1 MKDQARVVI
10 IGGGITGCSILYH
23 LAKAGWSDV
32 VLLEKHEL
40 TSGST
45 CQAAGLVT
53 MFNVSPTM
61 MRFRKYSIELYSQ
74 LGVFQHVGSLRL
86 ASSKEQLQDLQRAVS
101 RAHGIG
107 LEAEIV
113 SPDEAR
119 RLMPAISSE
128 SLYGAV
134 YIPRDGHLDPHQTTH
149 AVANAARQL
158 GATIHT
164 GVLVTGIELS
174 PQGEVRK
181 VITNQGEIRAE
192 IVINAAGIWAPQV
205 AAMVGAF
212 TPSTPIDH
220 QHVAL
225 KAVPGYELPHDMPC
239 FRDPDNLVY
248 GRAESGG
255 VVFGGYEPNP
265 AARWIDG
272 VPWDHAARALPPDF
286 GRFEQLMEGAIRRF
300 PFLDRAEIVRLI
312 CHPDA
317 LTPDA
322 NPLLGPMPGIGGF
335 WVAAGLSLNGFGG
348 GGGIGQVMAEWI
360 IEGKTSIDV
369 HAYHAWRFSKTYRD
383 PIYAAEM
390 ARECYKY
397 YYLLRYP
404 YDQDEFARP
413 KRVSPVHSRLQ
424 DLGCVFGKKNGWERP
439 EYFEPG
445 VPWRRAGADQ
455 REWGWA
461 KPPFFERVG
470 EEHLAIRERVGLID
484 MTSFGKIEI
493 YGAGAL
499 PLLERLADNQID
511 RPVGTVVYTQLLTPQ
526 GGVLADVTITRL
538 AEDRLRL
545 ITGAG
550 FIDNDKGWLHANVR
564 SGDGPLEI
572 RDVTDELTT
581 LGLWGPRARDVL
593 QAVTADDVSKE
604 ALPYMRAKE
613 IAIRGARVLAQR
625 LTYVGELGWELYVD
639 PAWAVQVWDALMAAG
654 KPYGIR
660 PGGYRVLDSLRLEK
674 GYRYF
679 STDVTVLEN
688 PYEAGLGFCV
698 RLGKGDFIGR
708 QALQQVREQGLR
720 QKLCTL
726 TIGGEEYRT
735 IYGGEA
741 VHHDGRVLGRL
752 RSAGY
757 GYTVRKNI
765 GYAYLPVEMAK
776 EGTALRVDVFG
787 EMVPAEVAADVLY
800 DPNGEQLRS

>member
-1 MKDQARVVI
+1 MRDQARVVI

-23 LAKAGWSDV
+23 LARAGWTDV

-61 MRFRKYSIELYSQ
+61 MRFRKYSIDLYSQ

-86 ASSKEQLQDLQRAVS
+86 ASSKEQLKDLQRAVS

-113 SPDEAR
+113 SPAEAQ
-119 RLMPAISSE
+119 RLMPAISAE

-149 AVANAARQL
+149 AVANAAREL
-158 GATIHT
+158 GVKIHT

-174 PQGEVRK
+174 PKGRVRK
-181 VITNQGEIRAE
+181 VITNQGEIQTE

-212 TPSTPIDH
+212 APSTPIDH

-225 KAVPGYELPHDMPC
+225 KAVPGYELPQEMPC

-248 GRAESGG
+248 GRSESGG

-272 VPWDHAARALPPDF
+272 VPWDHAARSLPPDF

-335 WVAAGLSLNGFGG
+335 WMAAGLSLNGFGG

-360 IEGKTSIDV
+360 TEGKTSIDV

-383 PIYAAEM
+383 PVYAAEM

-397 YYLLRYP
+397 YYRLRYP

-413 KRVSPVHSRLQ
+413 KRASAVYTRLQ

-445 VPWRRAGADQ
+445 AAWRRAGADQ
-455 REWGWA
+455 REWGWT

-470 EEHLAIRERVGLID
+470 EEHRAFRERVGLID

-493 YGAGAL
+493 RGPGAL
-499 PLLERLADNQID
+499 PLLERLSDNQIE
-511 RPVGTVVYTQLLTPQ
+511 RPVGTVVYTQLLNPQ

-538 AEDRLRL
+538 AEDRFRL

-550 FIDNDKGWLHANVR
+550 FIDNDLGWVRANARADDAPV
-564 SGDGPLEI
+564 EI
-572 RDVTDELTT
+572 RDVTDELAT

-593 QAVTADDVSKE
+593 QAVTADDVSNE
-604 ALPYMRAKE
+604 ASPYMHAKE
-613 IAIRGARVLAQR
+613 ILIRGARVLAQR
-625 LTYVGELGWELYVD
+625 VTYVGELGWELYLD
-639 PAWAVQVWDALMAAG
+639 PAWAVQVWDALIAAG
-654 KPYGIR
+654 KPLGIR
-660 PGGYRVLDSLRLEK
+660 PGGYKVLDSLRLEK

-679 STDVTVLEN
+679 STDVTALEN

-698 RLGKGDFIGR
+698 RLGKGEFVGR
-708 QALQQVREQGLR
+708 QALRQAKEQGVR

-726 TIGGEEYRT
+726 TIGGEEYQT

-757 GYTVRKNI
+757 GYSVRRNI
-765 GYAYLPVEMAK
+765 GYAYLPPELTQ
-776 EGTALRVDVFG
+776 EGTSLQVDVFG

-800 DPNGEQLRS
+800 DSNGERLRS

>member
-212 TPSTPIDH
+212 APSTPIDH

-470 EEHLAIRERVGLID
+470 EEHRAFRERVGLID

-493 YGAGAL
+493 HGAGAL
-499 PLLERLADNQID
+499 PLLERLADNRID

-593 QAVTADDVSKE
+593 QAVTADDISKE

-654 KPYGIR
+654 KPHGIR

>member
-86 ASSKEQLQDLQRAVS
+86 ASSKEQLKDLQRAVS

-445 VPWRRAGADQ
+445 APWRRAGADQ

>member
-134 YIPRDGHLDPHQTTH
+134 YIPRDGHLDPHQATH

-470 EEHLAIRERVGLID
+470 EEHRAFRERVGLID

-593 QAVTADDVSKE
+593 QAVTADDISKE

>member
-23 LAKAGWSDV
+23 LAKAGWTDV

-61 MRFRKYSIELYSQ
+61 MRFRKYSIDLYSQ

-86 ASSKEQLQDLQRAVS
+86 AASKEQLKELQRAVS

-107 LEAEIV
+107 LEAEII
-113 SPDEAR
+113 SADEALK
-119 RLMPAISSE
+119 LMPAITRE
-128 SLYGAV
+128 SLHGAV
-134 YIPRDGHLDPHQTTH
+134 YIPRDGHLDPHQATY
-149 AVANAARQL
+149 AVATAAREL
-158 GATIHT
+158 GATIQT

-174 PQGEVRK
+174 PKGEVRK

-192 IVINAAGIWAPQV
+192 IVVNAAGIWAPQV

-212 TPSTPIDH
+212 VPSTPIDH

-225 KAVPGYELPHDMPC
+225 KAVPGFELPHDMPC

-265 AARWIDG
+265 NARWVDG
-272 VPWDHAARALPPDF
+272 VPWDHAARSLPPDF
-286 GRFEQLMEGAIRRF
+286 SRFEQLMEGAIRRF

-322 NPLLGPMPGIGGF
+322 NPLLGPMPGLHGF
-335 WVAAGLSLNGFGG
+335 WIAAGLSLNGFGG

-360 IEGKTSIDV
+360 TEGKTSIDV
-369 HAYHAWRFSKTYRD
+369 HGYHAWRFSKTYRD

-397 YYLLRYP
+397 YYRLRYP
-404 YDQDEFARP
+404 FDQDEFARP
-413 KRVSPVHSRLQ
+413 KRLSAVYTRQQ

-445 VPWRRAGADQ
+445 KPWRRAGADQ

-461 KPPFFERVG
+461 KPPYFERVG
-470 EEHLAIRERVGLID
+470 EEHRAFRERAGLID
-484 MTSFGKIEI
+484 MSSFGKIEI
-493 YGAGAL
+493 EGPGAL
-499 PLLERLADNQID
+499 LLLERLADNQIGK
-511 RPVGTVVYTQLLTPQ
+511 PVGAVVYTQLLNPQ

-538 AEDRLRL
+538 AEARFRL

-550 FIDNDKGWLHANVR
+550 FIDNDLGWVRANVR
-564 SGDGPLEI
+564 PEEGDVRI
-572 RDVTDELTT
+572 RDVTDEITT
-581 LGLWGPRARDVL
+581 LGLWGPKARQVL
-593 QAVTADDVSKE
+593 QAVTADDVSNE

-613 IAIRGARVLAQR
+613 IGIRGARVLAQR
-625 LTYVGELGWELYVD
+625 VTYVGELGWELYVD

-654 KPYGIR
+654 KPFGIG
-660 PGGYRVLDSLRLEK
+660 PGGYKVLDSLRLEK

-679 STDVTVLEN
+679 STDVTVLED

-708 QALQQVREQGLR
+708 EALRRAKERGPS
-720 QKLCTL
+720 QKLSTI
-726 TIGGEEYRT
+726 TIGDEGYLT

-741 VHHDGRVLGRL
+741 VHHDGEVLGRL

-765 GYAYLPVEMAK
+765 GYVYLPPELAK
-776 EGTALRVDVFG
+776 PGTRVQVDVFG
-787 EMVPAEVAADVLY
+787 EMVPAEVTADVLY
-800 DPNGEQLRS
+800 DPNGERLRS

>member
-86 ASSKEQLQDLQRAVS
+86 ASSKEQLKDLQRAVS

-212 TPSTPIDH
+212 APSTPIDH

-445 VPWRRAGADQ
+445 APWRRAGADQ

-470 EEHLAIRERVGLID
+470 EEHRAFRERVGLID

-593 QAVTADDVSKE
+593 QAVTADDISKE

>member
-445 VPWRRAGADQ
+445 APWRRAGADQ

-470 EEHLAIRERVGLID
+470 EEHRAFRERVGLID

-493 YGAGAL
+493 HGAGAL
-499 PLLERLADNQID
+499 PLLERLADNRID

-550 FIDNDKGWLHANVR
+550 FIDNDKGWLRANVR
-564 SGDGPLEI
+564 SGDGPVEI

-654 KPYGIR
+654 KPHGIR

>member
-470 EEHLAIRERVGLID
+470 EEHRAFRERVGLID

-493 YGAGAL
+493 HGAGAL
-499 PLLERLADNQID
+499 PLLERLADNRID

-593 QAVTADDVSKE
+593 QAVTADDISKE

-654 KPYGIR
+654 KPHGIR

>member
-445 VPWRRAGADQ
+445 APWRRAGADQ

-470 EEHLAIRERVGLID
+470 EEHRAFRERVGLID

-493 YGAGAL
+493 HGAGAL
-499 PLLERLADNQID
+499 PLLERLADNRID

-564 SGDGPLEI
+564 SGDGPVEI

-593 QAVTADDVSKE
+593 QAVTADDISKE

-654 KPYGIR
+654 KPHGIR

-787 EMVPAEVAADVLY
+787 EMVPAEVAADALY

>member
-445 VPWRRAGADQ
+445 APWRRAGADQ

-470 EEHLAIRERVGLID
+470 EEHRAFRERVGLID

-493 YGAGAL
+493 HGAGAL
-499 PLLERLADNQID
+499 PLLERLADNRID

-593 QAVTADDVSKE
+593 QAVTADDISKE

-654 KPYGIR
+654 KPHGIR

-708 QALQQVREQGLR
+708 QALQQVWEQGLR

>member
-445 VPWRRAGADQ
+445 APWRRAGADQ

-470 EEHLAIRERVGLID
+470 EEHRAFRERVGLID

-493 YGAGAL
+493 HGAGAL
-499 PLLERLADNQID
+499 PLLERLADNRID

-593 QAVTADDVSKE
+593 QAVTADDISKE

-625 LTYVGELGWELYVD
+625 ITYVGELGWELYVD

-654 KPYGIR
+654 KPHGIR

>member
-23 LAKAGWSDV
+23 LARAGWTDV

-61 MRFRKYSIELYSQ
+61 MRFRKYSIELYSE

-113 SPDEAR
+113 SAEEAL
-119 RLMPAISSE
+119 RLMPAISKE
-128 SLYGAV
+128 NLYGAV
-134 YIPRDGHLDPHQTTH
+134 YIPRDGHLDPHMTTH
-149 AVANAARQL
+149 AVANAAREL

-164 GVLVTGIELS
+164 GVLVTAIELS
-174 PQGEVRK
+174 PKGEVRK

-212 TPSTPIDH
+212 APSTPIDH

-225 KAVPGYELPHDMPC
+225 KAVPGYELPHTMPC

-272 VPWDHAARALPPDF
+272 VPWDHAARSLPPDF
-286 GRFEQLMEGAIRRF
+286 TRFEQLMEGAIRRF

-322 NPLLGPMPGIGGF
+322 NPLLGPMPGIRGF
-335 WVAAGLSLNGFGG
+335 WMAAGLSLNGFGG

-360 IEGKTSIDV
+360 TEGKTSIDV

-383 PIYAAEM
+383 PMYAAEM
-390 ARECYKY
+390 ARESYKY
-397 YYLLRYP
+397 YYRLRYP

-413 KRVSPVHSRLQ
+413 KRVSAVYTRLQ

-445 VPWRRAGADQ
+445 KAWRRAGADQ
-455 REWGWA
+455 REWGWS
-461 KPPFFERVG
+461 KPPYFDRIG
-470 EEHLAIRERVGLID
+470 EEHRAFRERVGLID
-484 MTSFGKIEI
+484 MSSFGKIEVK
-493 YGAGAL
+493 GSGAL
-499 PLLERLADNQID
+499 PLLERLADNLIA
-511 RPVGTVVYTQLLTPQ
+511 RPVGAVVYTQMLNPQ

-538 AEDRLRL
+538 EDDRFRL

-550 FIDNDKGWLHANVR
+550 FIDNDLGWVRSNVR
-564 SGDGPLEI
+564 DGDGAVEI
-572 RDVTDELTT
+572 RDVTDEVTT

-593 QAVTADDVSKE
+593 QAATEDDVSNE

-613 IAIRGARVLAQR
+613 IRIRGAKVLAQR
-625 LTYVGELGWELYVD
+625 VTYVGELGWELYLD

-654 KPYGIR
+654 KAHGIG

-674 GYRYF
+674 GYRYY
-679 STDVTVLEN
+679 SSDVTVLED

-698 RLGKGDFIGR
+698 RLGKGEFVGR
-708 QALQQVREQGLR
+708 AALLRAREQGLT
-720 QKLCTL
+720 QSLCTIV
-726 TIGGEEYRT
+726 IGGEEYRT

-741 VHHDGRVLGRL
+741 VHHDGRTLGRL

-765 GYAYLPVEMAK
+765 GYVYLPSELAK
-776 EGTALRVDVFG
+776 EGTPLRVDVFG
-787 EMVPAEVAADVLY
+787 EMVPATVTANVLY
-800 DPNGEQLRS
+800 DPSGARLRA

>member
-212 TPSTPIDH
+212 APSTPIDH

-445 VPWRRAGADQ
+445 APWRRAGADQ

-470 EEHLAIRERVGLID
+470 EEHRAFRERVGLID

-654 KPYGIR
+654 KPHGIR

>member
-86 ASSKEQLQDLQRAVS
+86 ASSKEQLKDLQRAVS

-212 TPSTPIDH
+212 APSTPIDH

-445 VPWRRAGADQ
+445 APWRRAGADQ

-470 EEHLAIRERVGLID
+470 EEHRAFRERVGLID

-787 EMVPAEVAADVLY
+787 EMVPAEVAADALY

>member
-86 ASSKEQLQDLQRAVS
+86 ASSKEQLKDLQRAVS

-212 TPSTPIDH
+212 APSTPIDH

-445 VPWRRAGADQ
+445 APWRRAGADQ

-593 QAVTADDVSKE
+593 QAVTADDISKE